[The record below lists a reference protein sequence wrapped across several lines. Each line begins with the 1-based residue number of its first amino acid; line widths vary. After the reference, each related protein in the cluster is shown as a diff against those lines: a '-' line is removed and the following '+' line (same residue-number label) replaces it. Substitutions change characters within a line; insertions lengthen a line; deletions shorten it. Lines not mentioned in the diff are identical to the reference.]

1 MQYVSTAYKEAMKQ
15 PARNKSYM
23 RVSLG
28 LINQAAQSAAE
39 IQNEKFTYFS
49 DLVKP
54 LSNESV
60 NKIYATFERNFSKL
74 DRSMYFLPRNRVG
87 KTYYNAGLVT
97 EAFCGLGEQPVVE
110 ILFHTPD
117 PMDIKGLTLEFG
129 ETYPTK
135 FAVETDE
142 DVFEYENTSSNFKTE
157 DTFNNTTFMRIRAK
171 EMVNGIGRFRIYNI
185 VFGIGLTFDNEKIVS
200 ADLKSSISPISEFL
214 PSVDFDL
221 TIENV
226 DRYYNVDNDDSA
238 INYMETG
245 QKMEV
250 YYGYTLNDGNVEWVK
265 GATLYMKEWSANDK
279 QAKFGAVDVF
289 EYMQEEYTR
298 GRYYPEGIT
307 LYDLALD
314 VFQDAKISSDAYW
327 IDPYLKKV
335 IVNNPLPAV
344 KHKECLQLIAN
355 AGRSVLMQNRDGI
368 IMLKS
373 SFEPKK
379 QVSANQVAEYGNV
392 ECLLHQE
399 KNFFEYAAYEE
410 NLSQVN
416 RTQYFMPRGKKFL
429 YVGYVSRSISDEYG
443 YFDENPIITL
453 NMESA
458 YTFYNLTL
466 IFGSIQPVEFVI
478 TTYNNGKKIKSFA
491 SKSIVEKT
499 IVYYDFIDADKITL
513 EFTKAKPY
521 NRIHLKQ
528 ILFGNATDYQITY
541 DDLTATPNGIKLEKI
556 KELRV
561 IRTIYTKGTEK
572 KDLTSE
578 EIILIPGQEAEY
590 EINFESAVHDLSVVC
605 LENDIEKDYG
615 AVILESSSYHCK
627 IRITK
632 LPVVETKII
641 ITVKGYEY
649 NITTSVETAKLNN
662 AGSIQVWNNPLISS
676 YKEAKD
682 LVEWVG
688 NFYRS
693 GNQYELRYR
702 GDPILDCNDL
712 AYLENKYV
720 SDLLVRLEEIGLN
733 FAGGLSGTLVARR
746 EK

>member
-49 DLVKP
+49 NLVKP

-74 DRSMYFLPRNRVG
+74 DRSMYFLPRNRVD

-97 EAFCGLGEQPVVE
+97 EALCGLGEQPVVE

-335 IVNNPLPAV
+335 
-344 KHKECLQLIAN
+344 
-355 AGRSVLMQNRDGI
+355 
-368 IMLKS
+368 
-373 SFEPKK
+373 
-379 QVSANQVAEYGNV
+379 
-392 ECLLHQE
+392 
-399 KNFFEYAAYEE
+399 
-410 NLSQVN
+410 QVN

-429 YVGYVSRSISDEYG
+429 HVGYVSRSISDEYG

-458 YTFYNLTL
+458 YTFYNLAL

>member
-15 PARNKSYM
+15 SARNKSYM

-39 IQNEKFTYFS
+39 IQSKTFTYFS
-49 DLVKP
+49 NLEKP

-74 DRSMYFLPRNRVG
+74 DRSMYFLPRNRTD
-87 KTYYNAGLVT
+87 KIYYNAGIVT
-97 EAFCGLGEQPVVE
+97 EALCGLGEQPVVE

-117 PMDIKGLTLEFG
+117 PIDIKGLTLKFG

-142 DVFEYENTSSNFKTE
+142 DIFEYENTSSNFKTE
-157 DTFNNTTFMRIRAK
+157 DTFNNTTFMRIRVK
-171 EMVNGIGRFRIYNI
+171 EMINVIGRFRIYNI

-214 PSVDFDL
+214 PSVDFNL
-221 TIENV
+221 TVENV

-250 YYGYTLNDGNVEWVK
+250 YYGYTLNDGNIEWVK

-298 GRYYPEGIT
+298 GQYYPEGIS
-307 LYDLALD
+307 LYHLALD
-314 VFQDAKISSDAYW
+314 VFQDAGISSDAYW

-373 SFEPKK
+373 SFEPEK

-392 ECLLHQE
+392 ECLLQQE
-399 KNFFEYAAYEE
+399 KNYFEYAAYEE

-416 RTQYFMPRGKKFL
+416 RSQYFMPRGKKFL
-429 YVGYVSRSISDEYG
+429 HVGYVSKSISDEYG

-491 SKSIVEKT
+491 SKSITEKT
-499 IVYYDFIDADKITL
+499 IV
-513 EFTKAKPY
+513 
-521 NRIHLKQ
+521 
-528 ILFGNATDYQITY
+528 
-541 DDLTATPNGIKLEKI
+541 
-556 KELRV
+556 
-561 IRTIYTKGTEK
+561 
-572 KDLTSE
+572 
-578 EIILIPGQEAEY
+578 
-590 EINFESAVHDLSVVC
+590 
-605 LENDIEKDYG
+605 
-615 AVILESSSYHCK
+615 
-627 IRITK
+627 
-632 LPVVETKII
+632 
-641 ITVKGYEY
+641 
-649 NITTSVETAKLNN
+649 
-662 AGSIQVWNNPLISS
+662 
-676 YKEAKD
+676 
-682 LVEWVG
+682 
-688 NFYRS
+688 
-693 GNQYELRYR
+693 
-702 GDPILDCNDL
+702 
-712 AYLENKYV
+712 
-720 SDLLVRLEEIGLN
+720 
-733 FAGGLSGTLVARR
+733 
-746 EK
+746 